1 VSGVVIGCPQ
11 ASLRSL
17 ASETDL
23 MAIDFNDIWFFDFAK
38 LFNKLFDKAQHL
50 RNVRGVE
57 LLDCLVCLCEHVSG
71 GLATQDLCHCMAN
84 LPLIDSFWLEL
95 LRCNLGVEC
104 LDLGLLLENRLLKYP
119 DSSLIE
125 LLLKACST
133 RGLMLKMAHF
143 LLVVFLLCDC
153 LIKFLNHL
161 VEVSFKPLEQ
171 S

>member
-1 VSGVVIGCPQ
+1 
-11 ASLRSL
+11 
-17 ASETDL
+17 
-23 MAIDFNDIWFFDFAK
+23 
-38 LFNKLFDKAQHL
+38 
-50 RNVRGVE
+50 
-57 LLDCLVCLCEHVSG
+57 
-71 GLATQDLCHCMAN
+71 MAN

-95 LRCNLGVEC
+95 LSCNLGVEC
-104 LDLGLLLENRLLKYP
+104 LNLGLLLENRLLKYC

-143 LLVVFLLCDC
+143 FLIVFLLCDC
-153 LIKFLNHL
+153 LIKFFNHL